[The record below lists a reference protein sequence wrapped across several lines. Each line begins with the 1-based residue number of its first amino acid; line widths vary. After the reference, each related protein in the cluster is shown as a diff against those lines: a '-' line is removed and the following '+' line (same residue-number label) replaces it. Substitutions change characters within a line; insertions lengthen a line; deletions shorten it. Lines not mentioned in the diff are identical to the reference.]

1 MALSFMLAVESSS
14 FAADSFPSRSNWVSR
29 ELWEEIREGR
39 MKGEEEEVRLMT
51 GQDQNE

>member
-14 FAADSFPSRSNWVSR
+14 FAADSFPSWVSR

-39 MKGEEEEVRLMT
+39 MKGEEEEVSLMS